1 MVKGLPVRL
10 TESVDRKRRL
20 YKDRPGKIVGWAEH
34 PKEQTEAVDEERFL
48 TQLPLCIY
56 IFFPGCTWKIH
67 EDLDP
72 GVYPLAPVSRTWV
85 VNEYTGIK
93 ARRTGYFIV
102 PDFAS
107 TAHGIQGTSLDAV
120 LCAAI
125 GPEEKTTTQDQVAAY
140 VSLSRAKR
148 ADKAHVLNSIRI
160 EKGGSEPRL

>member
-1 MVKGLPVRL
+1 M
-10 TESVDRKRRL
+10 
-20 YKDRPGKIVGWAEH
+20 
-34 PKEQTEAVDEERFL
+34 AVDEELLL
-48 TQLPLCIY
+48 TQFPSCIY
-56 IFFPGCTWKIH
+56 IFFPGCTWIVH

-125 GPEEKTTTQDQVAAY
+125 VPEEKTTTQDQVAAY

-148 ADKAHVLNSIRI
+148 ADKAHVLDSIRTRI
-160 EKGGSEPRL
+160 GV

>member
-1 MVKGLPVRL
+1 M
-10 TESVDRKRRL
+10 
-20 YKDRPGKIVGWAEH
+20 
-34 PKEQTEAVDEERFL
+34 
-48 TQLPLCIY
+48 
-56 IFFPGCTWKIH
+56 
-67 EDLDP
+67 
-72 GVYPLAPVSRTWV
+72 YPLAPVSRTWV

-120 LCAAI
+120 LCAAK

-148 ADKAHVLNSIRI
+148 ADKAPVLNTI
-160 EKGGSEPRL
+160 ETKRNAFGMLIYSNKFKIKDNSYFISQN